1 MDRKLRMFTRSLIFV
16 SVFGVQSSTSFA
28 EEKNGVNGMASQS
41 RLANVV
47 ETPSSVGYYIRTA
60 NDEIYPIE
68 QYIVRGELGLNKLAD
83 VSHIP
88 VSEASDIDGIEII
101 INIDNVVDLQRLAPR
116 FFAQSAAI
124 SNPDFVKAL
133 EFNAEQIAENLFRIQ
148 LTNVEMGDIITV
160 VDNNMVYAIS
170 MGEITENLVNTFSV
184 INWPAHE
191 ITYSLEQALKS
202 FPENQP
208 MKDLLAEKLKDK
220 GSEKLTKISQDIDSK
235 LNNFNSVDRHASKL
249 VHAEDVLHEINYF
262 EAVSEEL
269 GLAVEQ
275 RIVDLKSDMQAF
287 IDTPEATTVA
297 DLDTSKIGSE
307 VTYYQTSNFGGTAT
321 GAGNV
326 VVSVVA
332 VGSTDLLIRFRGIGN
347 EFEGKVLRASKEITN
362 DSLNTYIAK
371 TTEVTG
377 TNWNLFMYENDGWGG
392 ASFSAYP
399 PAIQDKVDLY
409 RTTEDKVQTTDSPQA
424 LLDDYMPTSG
434 SVEAVAESSDL
445 AW

>member
-1 MDRKLRMFTRSLIFV
+1 MDRKLRMFTRSLIFI

-88 VSEASDIDGIEII
+88 VSEASDIDGIEIV

>member
-1 MDRKLRMFTRSLIFV
+1 
-16 SVFGVQSSTSFA
+16 
-28 EEKNGVNGMASQS
+28 MASQS

-88 VSEASDIDGIEII
+88 VSEASDIDGIEIV